1 MPLICILVIHGQP
14 NSWAPELFLNL
25 SWVRLI
31 ELSPHLHLKHL
42 ACMHTYVTL
51 HDSCLL
57 NSSNWMI
64 VALLGL
70 LSLMV
75 THPDSRETG
84 HSILTSLTERHCR
97 IPQICIGSLL
107 NSDFYSISYRLKSRD
122 PSSPWVPCC
131 LGIGI
136 ISIPSL
142 HQPDHLQQKKLGHS
156 LIQKSTN
163 PSIHSKCSISIVT
176 TMMSNY
182 IRE

>member
-1 MPLICILVIHGQP
+1 
-14 NSWAPELFLNL
+14 
-25 SWVRLI
+25 
-31 ELSPHLHLKHL
+31 
-42 ACMHTYVTL
+42 MHTYVTL

-142 HQPDHLQQKKLGHS
+142 HQPDHLKQKKLGHS

-182 IRE
+182 AEIGMKMKMLLMMNIDDGAGDGMGKLVFGQTTMLFRLLNLSFIK

>member
-1 MPLICILVIHGQP
+1 MSSGTF
-14 NSWAPELFLNL
+14 PEFK
-25 SWVRLI
+25 
-31 ELSPHLHLKHL
+31 LSPPHRAFSSSSSETFSLH
-42 ACMHTYVTL
+42 AYICYSAL